1 MKIIDAHHHFWDPS
15 RGDYHWM
22 PKNNPILNRKYE
34 VKDLSQASKSI
45 DFESL
50 VRSSKSYYLF
60 KILLSRGI
68 HE

>member
-1 MKIIDAHHHFWDPS
+1 MKIIDAHQHFWDPS

-22 PKNNPILNRKYE
+22 PKDNPILNRKYE
-34 VKDLSQASKSI
+34 VKDLSQVSESI

-50 VRSSKSYYLF
+50 VRSSKSYFLF